1 MGLVS
6 YVVPVFISE
15 IAPKNLRG
23 GLATLN
29 QLMIVCGVSI
39 TLIIGT
45 FISWRALTLIG
56 IVPCFF
62 LFFGLFLIPESPRWL
77 AKVGRWKDFEVALR
91 KLRGKDADISAE
103 AEEIQDYIETL
114 RHLPKAKMLDLFQ
127 RRYLLSLIIGLGLML
142 IQQFGGINGIC
153 FYVSHVFE
161 SAGVPPNVGTIIYAC
176 LQVPITGLGAFL
188 MDRAGRRLLLFVS
201 SSGLVIGC
209 LLVGT
214 SFFLKAHEM
223 SLDWVPALALIGIL
237 TYIGSFSIGMGA
249 VPWVIMSEIF
259 PINIKGT
266 AGSLITLVNW
276 FASWVV
282 SLSFNFLMSWSSYGT
297 FFLFGGVNAVG
308 ILFIAKLVPE
318 TKGRTL
324 EEIQASIN
332 A

>member
-1 MGLVS
+1 MIGAATSGRSADLIGRKEAMRVSSVFSLAGWLAVYFANGAVSLDIRRLSTGYGMGLIS

-23 GLATLN
+23 GLASCNSKPGGQEKNNNSETKHCS
-29 QLMIVCGVSI
+29 M
-39 TLIIGT
+39 
-45 FISWRALTLIG
+45 
-56 IVPCFF
+56 FF
-62 LFFGLFLIPESPRWL
+62 PIFGLFLIPESPRWL
-77 AKVGRWKDFEVALR
+77 AKVGRQKDFEIALR
-91 KLRGKDADISAE
+91 ELRGKDADIFADVAE

-114 RHLPKAKMLDLFQ
+114 QHLPKAKMLDLFQ
-127 RRYLLSLIIGLGLML
+127 KRYLLSLIIGVGLML

-161 SAGVPPNVGTIIYAC
+161 PAGVP
-176 LQVPITGLGAFL
+176 ITALGAFL

-201 SSGLVIGC
+201 SSGLVIGS

-223 SLDWVPALALIGIL
+223 SLDWAPALALIGMM
-237 TYIGSFSIGMGA
+237 TYIGSFSIGMVA
-249 VPWVIMSEIF
+249 VPWVIMSEF
-259 PINIKGT
+259 RT
-266 AGSLITLVNW
+266 R
-276 FASWVV
+276 
-282 SLSFNFLMSWSSYGT
+282 T
-297 FFLFGGVNAVG
+297 FFLFGAVNALA